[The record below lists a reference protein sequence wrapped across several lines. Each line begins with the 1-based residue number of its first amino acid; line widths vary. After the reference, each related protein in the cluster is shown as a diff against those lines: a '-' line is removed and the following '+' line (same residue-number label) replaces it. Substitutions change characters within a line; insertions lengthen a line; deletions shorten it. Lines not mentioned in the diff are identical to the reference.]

1 MSSNNYLYQT
11 NCNKYIL
18 CWNAALYVYENL
30 VDLCLCRNKHV
41 ENIVATEQTSRTQLA
56 LIYPEKIIVIEF

>member
-30 VDLCLCRNKHV
+30 VDLCLCQNKHV
-41 ENIVATEQTSRTQLA
+41 ENAVATEQTLLNAACFILSR
-56 LIYPEKIIVIEF
+56 KDHGN